1 MLRALYTLIPKEIMG
16 NRMQERVDIKL
27 LQTEV
32 GSNAK
37 RLPMVPAAQAIIKGT
52 AVRSSRWLIL
62 V

>member
-1 MLRALYTLIPKEIMG
+1 
-16 NRMQERVDIKL
+16 MQERVDIKL